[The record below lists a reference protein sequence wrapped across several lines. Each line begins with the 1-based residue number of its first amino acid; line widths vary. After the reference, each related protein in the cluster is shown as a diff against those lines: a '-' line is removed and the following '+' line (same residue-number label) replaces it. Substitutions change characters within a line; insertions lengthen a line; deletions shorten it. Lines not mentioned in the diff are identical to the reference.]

1 MNDREKCLRQACE
14 IAAKFNGGQDESER
28 ANIGKALFVVA
39 IIMLTL
45 VATIMV
51 LISTLNTVIKIL
63 MVSSVFVSLAALITR
78 WE

>member
-1 MNDREKCLRQACE
+1 MMRDVIE
-14 IAAKFNGGQDESER
+14 
-28 ANIGKALFVVA
+28 ALFVVA
-39 IIMLTL
+39 IIILTL

-63 MVSSVFVSLAALITR
+63 MVTFAFVSLAELITR

>member
-1 MNDREKCLRQACE
+1 MMRDVFE
-14 IAAKFNGGQDESER
+14 
-28 ANIGKALFVVA
+28 ALFVVA
-39 IIMLTL
+39 IIILTL

-63 MVSSVFVSLAALITR
+63 MVSFVFVSLAELITR